1 MSDDMSRVGGGRH
14 DAAHTTAPAI
24 AATEVKNTTLLDA
37 FYAIFVSQIPMK
49 MSPPKKSPEPKT
61 QIPRY
66 KFKLD
71 QSFHLNV
78 YREILGTLIRLYM

>member
-37 FYAIFVSQIPMK
+37 F
-49 MSPPKKSPEPKT
+49 SPNSI
-61 QIPRY
+61 QY
-66 KFKLD
+66 L
-71 QSFHLNV
+71 
-78 YREILGTLIRLYM
+78 YRRFQ